1 MKFTSPLWHPNI
13 YPDGKVC
20 ISILHSPG
28 EDRFGYEKASERW
41 SPVQRV
47 EKVLMSVI
55 SMLAEPNDMSP
66 ANVEAAKQWRNDKIV
81 VREKG
86 QGFPHKEHLY
96 IGAMDK
102 VFILNSNKK
111 TDLTDEN
118 NFSDV
123 DTEHMSDAQLS
134 RAFINNQTSRKKDRV
149 FVNKFM
155 EMVA

>member
-1 MKFTSPLWHPNI
+1 MTKDET
-13 YPDGKVC
+13 
-20 ISILHSPG
+20 
-28 EDRFGYEKASERW
+28 
-41 SPVQRV
+41 
-47 EKVLMSVI
+47 
-55 SMLAEPNDMSP
+55 
-66 ANVEAAKQWRNDKIV
+66 KQFRNDKIV

-102 VFILNSNKK
+102 VFILNSNRK
-111 TDLTDEN
+111 TDLTDAN

-123 DTEHMSDAQLS
+123 DTDNMTDAQLS